1 MTSFGLLINT
11 STSSSHGFVV
21 IGCLD
26 DVFDVSLDITEVWIL
41 SGKIDLEF
49 EVVVIFDFFE
59 NEKNE
64 EK

>member
-26 DVFDVSLDITEVWIL
+26 NVFDVSLDITEVWIL
-41 SGKIDLEF
+41 SAGKIDLEF
-49 EVVVIFDFFE
+49 DVVVIFDFFE
-59 NEKNE
+59 NP
-64 EK
+64 